1 MDISNRQSKKRASKR
16 RKNQGH
22 GILRNKNSE
31 LNNPDFANHTISSA
45 IKADYTLPS
54 VKFKL
59 DELNSSVKKTRI
71 IKQAPSLKSDR
82 PGTPN
87 SNRTTHHQRPFVV
100 RKVEDKLIERK
111 PELHDMLHD
120 GLILTEKSR
129 KRMRRNNKRN
139 KRRSNSL
146 SRLPDSSHFSDM
158 ERPRSH
164 SPNTMSRSLAPQ
176 YENNSALYHA
186 IQTHNNKT
194 HNQLHYSNSPT
205 NPSSQF
211 YDTRNRLS
219 RSVSPFK
226 LGISLNK
233 NLARQN
239 YRSPRV
245 HSNSNGAS
253 HSRSRSAS
261 SASRKF
267 DLTYDVLPPEN
278 DNGKKNVDREF
289 LINLNS

>member
-16 RKNQGH
+16 HKNTQH
-22 GILRNKNSE
+22 GILRNKNST

-45 IKADYTLPS
+45 IKADYTLPG

-59 DELNSSVKKTRI
+59 DELNSSVKKIRI
-71 IKQAPSLKSDR
+71 IKQAPSLKSTER

-87 SNRTTHHQRPFVV
+87 SGRISQYHQRPFVV

-120 GLILTEKSR
+120 GLVLTEKSR

-164 SPNTMSRSLAPQ
+164 SPSAMSSSLAPQ

-186 IQTHNNKT
+186 IQAHNNKT
-194 HNQLHYSNSPT
+194 HNQLYYSNSPANHT
-205 NPSSQF
+205 SQF

-233 NLARQN
+233 NLGRQN
-239 YRSPRV
+239 FRSPRV

-253 HSRSRSAS
+253 RSRSRSAS

-267 DLTYDVLPPEN
+267 DLTYDVQSGEK
-278 DNGKKNVDREF
+278 DNGMLF
-289 LINLNS
+289 F